1 MLTSQK
7 LKFSLVAALSVTM
20 LSACG
25 NQSSS
30 KDGQIASNIVGGTTS
45 TLEFQKANGIVA
57 LLSLTEKKKEA
68 PAEAPK
74 EGEAALPQAANDN
87 EEKPE
92 VGMSICT
99 GSLISKRV
107 ILTAAHCVDSEDLK
121 GVLAIFATDIS
132 AEDAPTKAIPVG
144 RVELHPDYDG
154 QNDMALVFL
163 RSDAPADFKLA
174 KLPSSDI
181 TSDLKG
187 KSVTL
192 AGYGVTTP
200 LVNKI
205 GIDPES
211 GELVVIP
218 LPTEGD
224 GVLRQIS
231 DIETLAI
238 SPDAKEFMVSNYG
251 GTKGACHGDSGG
263 PAYLAQEDGSFL
275 LVGVTSRGTNP
286 IGNCDRQAIY
296 GSVAAQMDWIR
307 KFVK

>member
-25 NQSSS
+25 NQSTQ
-30 KDGQIASNIVGGTTS
+30 KDGQIASNIIGGSTS
-45 TLEFQKANGIVA
+45 TLDFQKENGIVA
-57 LLSLTEKKKEA
+57 LLSLVEQKKEA
-68 PAEAPK
+68 PAETPK
-74 EGEAALPQAANDN
+74 EGESATPQAANDN
-87 EEKPE
+87 DKPE

-107 ILTAAHCVDSEDLK
+107 ILTAAHCVDSENLK
-121 GVLAIFATDIS
+121 GVLAIFTNDIT

-163 RSDAPADFKLA
+163 RSDAPEGFKLA
-174 KLPSSDI
+174 KLPASDI
-181 TSDLKG
+181 TSELKG

-205 GIDPES
+205 GMDPDS

-224 GVLRQIS
+224 GVLRQVS
-231 DIETLAI
+231 GIETLAI
-238 SPDAKEFMVSNYG
+238 SPDAKEFMVSGYG